1 MARIL
6 DEIGIYGYKLDEE
19 NRILAGLL
27 TGDPQLFIGRHG
39 SAKTMLAEEL
49 ACALFYDRDKV
60 PFVPYDASKVSFE
73 DVLGFPNPA
82 ALQQGKMKFVD
93 SPVTVWDKEFVFLDE
108 LNRAE
113 PDMQSKLLDLVR
125 SRKIMGYP
133 TKAMF
138 VWAAMNPKGYEGTND
153 LDEAL
158 VGRFANFVYVPD
170 VLDLSDG
177 LRAKVAARVGRD
189 DSPALKHWLNGSAPT
204 EESKVRTDI
213 DYTKVGALMEKILR
227 VAAQQYQVL
236 AKDSR
241 VKEYDRLAMWV
252 SYFSNTLRNQTK
264 PQAEGDPAAIMLDGR
279 RLGLIRRQIM
289 AVRAVQIARA
299 NLLHEDLPPLK
310 YAAEVAVKGAI
321 PTGVNSEG
329 GHNTIATTAIDKAFR
344 TLEAEFDAEK
354 DERMFKL
361 IVRLQTSN
369 NLVERV
375 RILLKE
381 PLDDMIKNSAWT
393 DICGQ
398 ENGLDMSVLS
408 LLAQM
413 IEAKH
418 PNTVPR
424 NVLSQLAAHV
434 DDAVLHPEISPLQ
447 DMHVEHADALT
458 EIVGRYEGEENTA
471 QRLMAI
477 AKVNAFIR
485 DTTEAENMESISSD
499 AVKRL
504 SGEVR
509 VAGDELTDLL
519 RIGVAA

>member
-49 ACALFYDRDKV
+49 AHALFYDREKV
-60 PFVPYDASKVSFE
+60 PFVTYDSSKVSFE
-73 DVLGFPNPA
+73 DVLGFPNPQK
-82 ALQQGKMKFVD
+82 LQQGEMEFVNG
-93 SPVTVWDKEFVFLDE
+93 PVTIWDKEFVFLDE

-125 SRKIMGYP
+125 SRKIMGHA
-133 TKAMF
+133 TMAKF

-189 DSPALKHWLNGSAPT
+189 DSPALKYWLNGST
-204 EESKVRTDI
+204 QSDDSKVVTDI
-213 DYTKVGALMEKILR
+213 DYVKVGTMMKRILQ
-227 VAAQQYQVL
+227 VAARQYQVL
-236 AKDSR
+236 SQEAR

-264 PQAEGDPAAIMLDGR
+264 PQADGDPEAILLDGR

-289 AVRAVQIARA
+289 AVRAVQISRA
-299 NLLHEDLPPLK
+299 NLLHEELPSLK
-310 YAAEVAVKGAI
+310 YAAEIAVKGAI

-329 GHNTIATTAIDKAFR
+329 GHDATAILAIDKAFR
-344 TLEAEFDAEK
+344 TLEGEFDAEK

-381 PLDDMIKNSAWT
+381 PLDDMIKNSDWT

-398 ENGLDMSVLS
+398 ETGLDMSVLS

-434 DDAVLHPEISPLQ
+434 DDAVLHPVISPLQ
-447 DMHVEHADALT
+447 DMHVEHADSLT
-458 EIVGRYEGEENTA
+458 EIVSRYEGEENTP

-477 AKVNAFIR
+477 AKVNMFIR
-485 DTTEAENMESISSD
+485 ETTETDQMESISSD

-504 SGEVR
+504 ASEVR
-509 VAGDELTDLL
+509 IACDELTDLL
-519 RIGVAA
+519 STGVAV